1 VSGEAPSPIPQ
12 VGAPARA
19 ADLDLF
25 KTLLV
30 CGMIAAHCIQLLVFR
45 PALPAAIVSETVNFI
60 TFSGFLFAFGL
71 GLGLSR
77 GKSKSWGL
85 RLRPVAMLVLA
96 TWASEIAFIL
106 LVDKKPL
113 RPELWNL
120 LTLSRLYGWSE
131 FLASFAVLY
140 ALIAVARPALIAM
153 GRRWYLL
160 VPAVLLCL
168 LATNFVVSL
177 DVPLLAT
184 LVGTENFASFPLL
197 PYLPWFLIGIFCARN
212 RTYPALIDWTL
223 ACAATGACV
232 FFLVQTGNWPERFP
246 PAALWI
252 AGPALVLLVYFSLAR
267 WLARRVSLP
276 PLLLAPGRH
285 VLAALLV
292 SNFIIFSLRHLFGF
306 SLGQGWEPLAVII
319 AIIAATTLWAA
330 LLERPPVMRRAAP

>member
-1 VSGEAPSPIPQ
+1 MSGGASAPIGQ
-12 VGAPARA
+12 VGVPPRA

-45 PALPAAIVSETVNFI
+45 PSLPAAIVSETVNFI

-77 GKSKSWGL
+77 SGPKSWAL
-85 RLRPVAMLVLA
+85 RLKPVAMLLLA
-96 TWASEIAFIL
+96 TWSSEIAFIL

-113 RPELWNL
+113 LPELWNV

-140 ALIAVARPALIAM
+140 AVIALARPWLIALAS
-153 GRRWYLL
+153 RWYLL
-160 VPAVLLCL
+160 VPAVILCL
-168 LATNFVVSL
+168 LATNIVVSL
-177 DVPLLAT
+177 DIPLLAT

-197 PYLPWFLIGIFCARN
+197 PYLPWFLIGIFFARN
-212 RTYPALIDWTL
+212 RTYPALLDWALTCL
-223 ACAATGACV
+223 ATGACV
-232 FFLVQTGNWPERFP
+232 FFLIQTGNGPERFP

-252 AGPALVLLVYFSLAR
+252 AGPALALLVYFSFTR
-267 WLARRVSLP
+267 WLARSVPLP
-276 PLLLAPGRH
+276 LVLLATGRH

-292 SNFIIFSLRHLFGF
+292 SNLVIFSLRFLFGF
-306 SLGQGWEPLAVII
+306 SLGKGWAPLALII

-330 LLERPPVMRRAAP
+330 LLDQRRPVLRTAP